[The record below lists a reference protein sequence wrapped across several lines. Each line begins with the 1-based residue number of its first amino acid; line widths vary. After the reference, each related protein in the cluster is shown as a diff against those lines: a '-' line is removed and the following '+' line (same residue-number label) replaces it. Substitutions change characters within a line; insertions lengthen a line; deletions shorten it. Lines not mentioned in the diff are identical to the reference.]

1 MKRLLIGL
9 LVLFS
14 TTARAQKEKEYVIDP
29 NATARTIGGSFS
41 AIQVSGGIDLYL
53 SQSNEE
59 ALAVSAAEEKYK
71 ENIKTKIEGN
81 TLKIYYE
88 GDRNWNSGRKKLR
101 AYLSYKTLTGINA
114 SGACDV
120 YSTGTI
126 DVASLKLELSGACDF
141 RGKVKVG
148 SLDLKLSGASDVR
161 IEGTAGTVN
170 IESSGASDVRGY
182 DLITDVCTAKAS
194 GASDINIT
202 VNKELS
208 AHASGASDIY
218 YKGTGLVREVHSGG
232 ASTVSK
238 KN

>member
-1 MKRLLIGL
+1 MKRLLVGL
-9 LVLFS
+9 FVLLS
-14 TTARAQKEKEYVIDP
+14 ITAQAQKEKEYVIDP
-29 NATARTIGGSFS
+29 NASVRSIGGSFS
-41 AIQVSGGIDLYL
+41 AVQVSGGIDLYL

-59 ALAVSAAEEKYK
+59 ALAVSASEEKYK

-88 GDRNWNSGRKKLR
+88 GDKNWNSGRKKLR
-101 AYLSYKTLTGINA
+101 AYLSYKTLTGIKA

-120 YSTGTI
+120 LSTGII

-141 RGKVKVG
+141 RGNVKVA
-148 SLDLKLSGASDVR
+148 SLELNLSGASDVR

-170 IESSGASDVRGY
+170 IESSGASDVKGFE
-182 DLITDVCTAKAS
+182 LITDVCTAKAS

-208 AHASGASDIY
+208 AHASGASDIS
-218 YKGTGLVREVHSGG
+218 YKGTGMIKEIHSSG
-232 ASTVSK
+232 ASSVAR